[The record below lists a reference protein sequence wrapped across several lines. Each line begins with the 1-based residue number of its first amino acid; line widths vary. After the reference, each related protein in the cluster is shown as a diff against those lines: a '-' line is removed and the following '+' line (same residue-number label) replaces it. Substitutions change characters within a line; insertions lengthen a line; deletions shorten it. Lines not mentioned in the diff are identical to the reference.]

1 MDYTKQELRPLIY
14 KDREDI
20 DEFDIDN
27 PQTLDAEMLRRM
39 ECSII
44 VNLDGANKYILDIF
58 NNAYYIT
65 TLIMM
70 ERHPVHYLSKYILIA
85 EHTSSAYYDIYK
97 KTSGYKLISA
107 IIMAMVNNYIRL
119 LDDKYLKYDNIFINH
134 LNNYFNEVGPF
145 PEQDVKTAY
154 QLYNY
159 VSLNTDLKDYSIKRD
174 IFKPRSIDYQAVYEA
189 ESLLNNGKNLTWRSI
204 TNDYN
209 RERIV
214 ELLDFCKNEQSA
226 LFLASHIRREAE
238 GYNQEETLN
247 FIDTLDWKKLSTLP
261 PKKVSLENENAWLR
275 HKYVLLSDENKRVK
289 ITEDCKPD
297 INLKSEI
304 EDLKEQLQML
314 QNKNKGLSSGIN
326 QAQTAL
332 FGLSIANAFGFN
344 YTNKKKDLAP
354 ILHELFGWGTA
365 KIAAYLATPCD
376 KEERDHLANLFKDLC
391 PKLYAT
397 IMNWGELP
405 PEVTP
410 KEKKVTPRKE

>member
-14 KDREDI
+14 KDRGDI

-27 PQTLDAEMLRRM
+27 TQSLGAEMLNRI
-39 ECSII
+39 ECSEII
-44 VNLDGANKYILDIF
+44 RLEGANKYILDIF

-70 ERHPVHYLSKYILIA
+70 EKRPVHYLSKYILIA
-85 EHTSSAYYDIYK
+85 EHTSSAYYDIQQKNTWYRFF
-97 KTSGYKLISA
+97 SA
-107 IIMAMVNNYIRL
+107 IIMAMVNNYLRL
-119 LDDKYLKYDNIFINH
+119 LDDHVFNDDNIFIKQLNSHFNDIGNH
-134 LNNYFNEVGPF
+134 YSSDELRSF
-145 PEQDVKTAY
+145 
-154 QLYNY
+154 QLYNQF
-159 VSLNTDLKDYSIKRD
+159 LLKKNLKDYSINKD
-174 IFKPRSIDYQAVYEA
+174 SFKPRSIDYQAVYEA

-209 RERIV
+209 KERIV

-275 HKYVLLSDENKRVK
+275 HKYVLLSDENKRLK

-344 YTNKKKDLAP
+344 
-354 ILHELFGWGTA
+354 
-365 KIAAYLATPCD
+365 
-376 KEERDHLANLFKDLC
+376 
-391 PKLYAT
+391 
-397 IMNWGELP
+397 
-405 PEVTP
+405 
-410 KEKKVTPRKE
+410 